1 MKPPNLSEWALRH
14 QQMVF
19 YLIIVFMIGGVIS
32 YFQLG
37 RAEDPDFTFKVM
49 VVRTLWPGA
58 SAQQVEQQLTER
70 IEKKLAETPWVDVL
84 RTASRPGESLTV
96 VLLKDYTPKTEVS
109 EAWRQ
114 VRKKLDDIHHT
125 LPPGVQGPFPNDEF
139 GDIQI
144 KIFALTAKD
153 DKTGYTMGDLRRE
166 ADRLARELRRV
177 DDVKKIELIGVQD
190 EKIYIDV
197 SPARLAA
204 MGLVPGQVF
213 DALQRQNA
221 VAPAGHVETETDRV
235 RLRVSGPFDSVDAL
249 REATLAVGGRS
260 FRLGDIARVTRGLA
274 DPPQPRMRVAGRDA
288 IGLGVVMAKGGNVID
303 LGEKLSAAMARL
315 QQDLPVGIEVHVVA
329 DQPQVVKTSLNL
341 FVRTLGEAVLI
352 VLAVSFLSLGWR
364 TGTVVA
370 LSIPLVLAI
379 TFLAMKAF
387 GIDLQR
393 ISLGALVIALGLLV
407 DDAIITAEMMVV
419 KMEQGWDRF
428 KAATFAYTSTAFPML
443 TGTLITAA
451 GFTPVGFAKS
461 GAGEYTISIF
471 QVVTIALLV
480 SWLVAVVFTPWL
492 GYKLLDPVSLRAI
505 GEKHGGD
512 VYDSPFYRR
521 FRALVEWCLRH
532 RWLVIFATVGFFGL
546 SLVAFNTG
554 VQKQFFPAA
563 SRPEIMV
570 DIWLP
575 QGASLKATEREVKRV
590 EALLAKDDNIV
601 SWSSYI
607 GNGAPRFFLSLDQQL
622 FADNF
627 GQMVIVTRGLTERE
641 ALKNRLE
648 AAFDAADGS
657 WSHLRLRVVRLEN
670 GPPVGYPVQFR
681 ILGEDL
687 AALRDGAESIST
699 LMRAHPNLRNV
710 NFDWNDRVKSV
721 RVEIDQARARALGV
735 SSQDVALTL
744 QGWLVGAT
752 VTQFRENDQL
762 IDVVWRA
769 SVARSRGPACGD
781 ATAEEDAKIAA
792 SKSGGGIPLADA
804 TPPRCGSPSAASGRA
819 GAERGATAADNFADP
834 RSLQRLPDLDIVATS
849 GRHIP
854 LAQVAKLVP
863 VLEEGLIWRR
873 DRLPAITIRADIVG
887 SLQPQ
892 AASVQIDQQLGD
904 LRAKLPPG
912 FRIEVG
918 GSIEES
924 AKGEDSIKAVV
935 PLMIVGVITLLMIQL
950 QNISRTIMVLL
961 TAPLGLIGVTLALLL
976 FQVPYGFVA
985 NLGVIALMGMILRN
999 SVILVDQIEQDEA
1012 EGKSAWEAIVS
1023 STVRRFRPITL
1034 TAAASVLAMIPL
1046 TRQVFWGPMAV
1057 AIMGGLI
1064 VATVLTCLFLPA
1076 LYAAWFRVREPG
1088 TDPGVEA

>member
-1 MKPPNLSEWALRH
+1 MKQLNLSEWALKH
-14 QQMVF
+14 PQMVL
-19 YLIIVFMIGGVIS
+19 YLIIVFMVGGVLAF
-32 YFQLG
+32 FQLG

-58 SAQQVEQQLTER
+58 NAQQVEQQLTER

-84 RTASRPGESLTV
+84 RTASKPGESLTIV
-96 VLLKDYTPKTEVS
+96 ILKDYTPKTEVP

-114 VRKKLDDIHHT
+114 VRKKLDDIRHT
-125 LPPGVQGPFPNDEF
+125 LPAGVQGPFPNDEF
-139 GDIQI
+139 GDVQM
-144 KIFALTAKD
+144 KIFALTSRD
-153 DKTGYTMGDLRRE
+153 DKAGYGMGDLRRE
-166 ADRLARELRRV
+166 ADKLARELRRV
-177 DDVKKIELIGVQD
+177 ADVKKIELIGVQD

-204 MGLVPGQVF
+204 MGLAPTQVF

-249 REATLAVGGRS
+249 RETTLAVGGRNI
-260 FRLGDIARVTRGLA
+260 RLGDIARVTRGLA
-274 DPPQPRMRVAGRDA
+274 DPPQPRMRVAGREA
-288 IGLGVVMAKGGNVID
+288 IGLGIVMAKGGNVIA
-303 LGEKLSAAMARL
+303 LGENLAATMARL
-315 QQDLPVGIEVHVVA
+315 QQDLPVGMDVHVVF
-329 DQPQVVKTSLNL
+329 DQPEIVKTSLNL
-341 FVRTLGEAVLI
+341 FVRTLGEAMII

-370 LSIPLVLAI
+370 LSIPLVLAM
-379 TFLAMKAF
+379 TFLAMKVF

-393 ISLGALVIALGLLV
+393 ISLGALVISLGLLV
-407 DDAIITAEMMVV
+407 DDAIIAAEMMVV

-480 SWLVAVVFTPWL
+480 SWIVAVVFTPWL
-492 GYKLLDPVSLRAI
+492 GYKLLDPVKLREI

-512 VYDSPFYRR
+512 IYDSPFYQR
-521 FRALVEWCLRH
+521 FRALVVWCLRH
-532 RWLVIFATVGFFGL
+532 RWLVIFATIAVFAL
-546 SLVAFNTG
+546 SLVAFNKG

-563 SRPEIMV
+563 SRPEVMV

-590 EALLAKDDNIV
+590 EALIDKDPGIE

-627 GQMVIVTRGLTERE
+627 GQMVIVTKGLKERE
-641 ALKNRLE
+641 EVKNKLE

-699 LMRAHPNLRNV
+699 VMRAHPNLRNV

-769 SVARSRGPACGD
+769 GAD
-781 ATAEEDAKIAA
+781 
-792 SKSGGGIPLADA
+792 GG
-804 TPPRCGSPSAASGRA
+804 
-819 GAERGATAADNFADP
+819 ADP
-834 RSLQRLPDLDIVATS
+834 RSLQRLPDLDIVAAS

-854 LAQVAKLVP
+854 LAQVARLVP

-873 DRLPAITIRADIVG
+873 DRLPTITVRADVVG
-887 SLQPQ
+887 NLQPQ
-892 AASVQIDQQLGD
+892 AVSAQIDLQLAT
-904 LRAKLPPG
+904 LKSKLPPG
-912 FRIEVG
+912 FRIELG
-918 GSIEES
+918 GSTEES
-924 AKGEDSIKAVV
+924 AKGENSIKAAV

-950 QNISRTIMVLL
+950 QSISRTIMVLL
-961 TAPLGLIGVTLALLL
+961 TAPLGLIGVTLALLV

-999 SVILVDQIEQDEA
+999 SVILVDQIEQDEQS
-1012 EGKSAWEAIVS
+1012 GKSEWEAIVG

-1034 TAAASVLAMIPL
+1034 TAAAAVLAMIPL

-1064 VATVLTCLFLPA
+1064 IATVLTCLFLPA
-1076 LYAAWFRVREPG
+1076 LYAAWFRVKEP
-1088 TDPGVEA
+1088 TSDMV

>member
-1 MKPPNLSEWALRH
+1 MRQINLSEWALRH
-14 QQMVF
+14 QSMVL
-19 YLIIVFMIGGVIS
+19 YLMIVFMVGGVLAF
-32 YFQLG
+32 FQLG

-58 SAQQVEQQLTER
+58 NAQQVEQQLTER

-84 RTASRPGESLTV
+84 RTASKPGESLTIV
-96 VLLKDYTPKTEVS
+96 ILKDYTPKAEVP

-114 VRKKLDDIHHT
+114 VRKKLDDIRHT
-125 LPPGVQGPFPNDEF
+125 LPAGVQGPFPNDEF
-139 GDIQI
+139 GDVQI
-144 KIFALTAKD
+144 KIFALTSRD
-153 DKTGYTMGDLRRE
+153 DQTGYTMGDLRRE

-177 DDVKKIELIGVQD
+177 PDVKKIELIGVQD

-204 MGLVPGQVF
+204 MGLVPTQVF
-213 DALQRQNA
+213 EALQRQNA

-235 RLRVSGPFDSVDAL
+235 RLRVTGAFDSVDAI
-249 REATLAVGGRS
+249 RETVLAVGGRS
-260 FRLGDIARVTRGLA
+260 FRLGDIARVTRGLV
-274 DPPQPRMRVAGRDA
+274 DPPAPRMRFAGRDA
-288 IGLGVVMAKGGNVID
+288 IGIGVVMARGGNVID
-303 LGEKLSAAMARL
+303 LGDNLSATMNRL
-315 QQDLPVGIEVHVVA
+315 QQDLPIGLDAHVVF
-329 DQPQVVKTSLNL
+329 DQPQIVKTSLNL
-341 FVRTLGEAVLI
+341 FVQTLGEAMII

-370 LSIPLVLAI
+370 LSIPLVLAM
-379 TFLAMKAF
+379 TFLAMKGF

-407 DDAIITAEMMVV
+407 DDAIIAAEMMVV

-471 QVVTIALLV
+471 QVVTIALLA
-480 SWLVAVVFTPWL
+480 SWIVAVIFTPWL
-492 GYKLLDPVSLRAI
+492 GYKLLDPAKLRAI
-505 GEKHGGD
+505 AEKHGGD
-512 VYDSPFYRR
+512 IYDSPFYRR
-521 FRALVEWCLRH
+521 FRALVVWCLRH
-532 RWLVIFATVGFFGL
+532 RWLVIFATVGFFAL
-546 SLVAFNTG
+546 SLLAFNKG

-563 SRPEIMV
+563 SRPEIMI

-590 EALLAKDDNIV
+590 EALLAKDDNIA

-627 GQMVIVTRGLTERE
+627 GQMVIVTGGLKERE
-641 ALKNRLE
+641 VVKNRLE
-648 AAFDAADGS
+648 AAFDAPDGS
-657 WSHLRLRVVRLEN
+657 WSHLRLRVVRLES

-687 AALRDGAESIST
+687 TALRDNAAGISAV
-699 LMRAHPNLRNV
+699 MRAHPNLRNV
-710 NFDWNDRVKSV
+710 NFDWNDRVKAV

-752 VTQFRENDQL
+752 VTQFRENEQL

-769 SVARSRGPACGD
+769 
-781 ATAEEDAKIAA
+781 
-792 SKSGGGIPLADA
+792 
-804 TPPRCGSPSAASGRA
+804 
-819 GAERGATAADNFADP
+819 GAERGAAGREFADP
-834 RSLQRLPDLDIVATS
+834 RTLTRLPDLDVVAAS

-854 LAQVAKLVP
+854 LAQVARLVP

-873 DRLPAITIRADIVG
+873 DRLPTVTVRADAVG
-887 SLQPQ
+887 AMQPQ
-892 AASVQIDQQLGD
+892 AISAQIDAQLQE
-904 LRAKLPPG
+904 LRARLPPG
-912 FRIEVG
+912 FRVELG
-918 GSIEES
+918 GSTEES
-924 AKGEDSIKAVV
+924 AKGENSIKAVV

-950 QNISRTIMVLL
+950 QSISRTIMVLL
-961 TAPLGLIGVTLALLL
+961 TAPLGLIGVTLALLV

-1012 EGKSAWEAIVS
+1012 AGKSEWEAIVG
-1023 STVRRFRPITL
+1023 STVRRFRPIVL
-1034 TAAASVLAMIPL
+1034 TAAAAVLAMIPL

-1076 LYAAWFRVREPG
+1076 LYAAWFKVREP
-1088 TDPGVEA
+1088 DPDTVEA

>member
-1 MKPPNLSEWALRH
+1 MKQINLSEWALKH
-14 QQMVF
+14 QSMVL
-19 YLIIVFMIGGVIS
+19 YLMIVFMVGGVIS
-32 YFQLG
+32 FFSLG

-58 SAQQVEQQLTER
+58 NAQQVEQQLTER
-70 IEKKLAETPWVDVL
+70 IEKKLSETPWVDVL
-84 RTASRPGESLTV
+84 RTASKPGESLTIV
-96 VLLKDYTPKTEVS
+96 ILKDYTPKTEVP

-114 VRKKLDDIHHT
+114 VRKKLDDIRHT
-125 LPPGVQGPFPNDEF
+125 LPAGVQGPFPNDEF
-139 GDIQI
+139 GDVQI
-144 KIFALTAKD
+144 KIFALTARD
-153 DKTGYTMGDLRRE
+153 DKTGYSMGDLRRE
-166 ADRLARELRRV
+166 ADKLARELRRV
-177 DDVKKIELIGVQD
+177 PDVKKIELIGVQD

-204 MGLVPGQVF
+204 MGLVPTQVF

-221 VAPAGHVETETDRV
+221 VVPAGQVETETDRV
-235 RLRVSGPFDSVDAL
+235 RLRVTGPFDSVDAI
-249 REATLAVGGRS
+249 RETMLAVGGRS
-260 FRLGDIARVTRGLA
+260 FRLGDIARVSRGLA
-274 DPPQPRMRVAGRDA
+274 DPPQPRMRFAGRDA
-288 IGLGVVMAKGGNVID
+288 IGIGVVMARGGNVID
-303 LGEKLSAAMARL
+303 LGENLAKTMNRL
-315 QQDLPVGIEVHVVA
+315 QQDLPVGMDAHVVF
-329 DQPQVVKTSLNL
+329 DQPQIVKTSLNL
-341 FVRTLGEAVLI
+341 FVRTLGEAMII

-370 LSIPLVLAI
+370 LSIPLVLAM
-379 TFLAMKAF
+379 TFLAMKVF

-407 DDAIITAEMMVV
+407 DDAIIAAEMMVV

-471 QVVTIALLV
+471 QVVTISLLV
-480 SWLVAVVFTPWL
+480 SWIVAVVFTPWL
-492 GYKLLDPVSLRAI
+492 GYKLLDPVKLRAI
-505 GEKHGGD
+505 AEKHGGD
-512 VYDSPFYRR
+512 IYDSPFYRR
-521 FRALVEWCLRH
+521 FRALVVWCLRH
-532 RWLVIFATVGFFGL
+532 RWLVIGATIAVFVL
-546 SLVAFNTG
+546 SLVAFNKG

-563 SRPEIMV
+563 SRPEVMI

-590 EALLAKDDNIV
+590 EALLANDERIA

-627 GQMVIVTRGLTERE
+627 GQMVIVTKGLKERE
-641 ALKNRLE
+641 EVKNRLE

-681 ILGEDL
+681 VLGEDL
-687 AALRDGAESIST
+687 LALRDNAEGIAAV
-699 LMRAHPNLRNV
+699 MRAHPNLRNV

-721 RVEIDQARARALGV
+721 RVEIDQSRARALGV

-769 SVARSRGPACGD
+769 DGGRQGD
-781 ATAEEDAKIAA
+781 
-792 SKSGGGIPLADA
+792 
-804 TPPRCGSPSAASGRA
+804 
-819 GAERGATAADNFADP
+819 ADP
-834 RSLQRLPDLDIVATS
+834 RTLTRLPDLDLVTAS
-849 GRHIP
+849 GRHVP
-854 LAQVAKLVP
+854 LAQVARLVP

-873 DRLPAITIRADIVG
+873 DRLPAITVRADSVG
-887 SLQPQ
+887 AMQPQ
-892 AASVQIDQQLGD
+892 AISTEIDAQLQE
-904 LRAKLPPG
+904 LRAMLPPG
-912 FRIEVG
+912 FRIELG
-918 GSIEES
+918 GSTEES
-924 AKGEDSIKAVV
+924 AKGENSIKAVV

-950 QNISRTIMVLL
+950 QSISRTFLVLL
-961 TAPLGLIGVTLALLL
+961 TAPLGLIGVTLALLV

-999 SVILVDQIEQDEA
+999 SVILVDQIEQDEQA
-1012 EGKSAWEAIVS
+1012 GKSEWEAIVG
-1023 STVRRFRPITL
+1023 STVRRFRPIVL
-1034 TAAASVLAMIPL
+1034 TAGAAILAMIPL

-1076 LYAAWFRVREPG
+1076 LYAAWFRVREPDG
-1088 TDPGVEA
+1088 EATEA

>member
-1 MKPPNLSEWALRH
+1 MKQLNLSEWALRH
-14 QQMVF
+14 QSMVL
-19 YLIIVFMIGGVIS
+19 YLMIVFMVGGVLA
-32 YFQLG
+32 FLKLG

-58 SAQQVEQQLTER
+58 NAQQVEQQLTER

-84 RTASRPGESLTV
+84 RTASKPGESLTIV
-96 VLLKDYTPKTEVS
+96 ILKDYTPKAEVP

-114 VRKKLDDIHHT
+114 VRKKLDDIRYT
-125 LPPGVQGPFPNDEF
+125 LPAGVQGPFPNDEF
-139 GDIQI
+139 GDVQI
-144 KIFALTAKD
+144 KIFALTSRD

-177 DDVKKIELIGVQD
+177 PDVKKIELIGVQD
-190 EKIYIDV
+190 EKIFIDV

-204 MGLVPGQVF
+204 MGLVPTQVF

-221 VAPAGHVETETDRV
+221 VVPSGHVETETDRV

-249 REATLAVGGRS
+249 REASLAVGGRS

-288 IGLGVVMAKGGNVID
+288 VGLGVVMARGGNVID
-303 LGEKLSAAMARL
+303 LGENLSATMARL
-315 QQDLPVGIEVHVVA
+315 QRDLPVGIDVSVVF
-329 DQPQVVKTSLNL
+329 DQPQIVKTSLNL
-341 FVRTLGEAVLI
+341 FVQTLGEAMII

-370 LSIPLVLAI
+370 LSIPLVLAM
-379 TFLAMKAF
+379 TFLAMQVF

-393 ISLGALVIALGLLV
+393 ISLGALVISLGLLV
-407 DDAIITAEMMVV
+407 DDAIITVEMMVV

-480 SWLVAVVFTPWL
+480 SWIVAVVFTPWL
-492 GYKLLDPVSLRAI
+492 GYKLLDPAKLRAI
-505 GEKHGGD
+505 AEKHGGD
-512 VYDSPFYRR
+512 IYDSPFYRR
-521 FRALVEWCLRH
+521 IRALVEWCLRH
-532 RWLVIFATVGFFGL
+532 RWLVIFATIGFFAL
-546 SLVAFNTG
+546 SLVLFNKA
-554 VQKQFFPAA
+554 VQKQFFPPA

-575 QGASLKATEREVKRV
+575 QGASLKATEHEVKRV
-590 EALLAKDDNIV
+590 EALLGKDDNIA

-627 GQMVIVTRGLTERE
+627 GQMVIVTKGLKERE
-641 ALKNRLE
+641 VVKNRLE

-657 WSHLRLRVVRLEN
+657 WAHLRLRVVRLEN

-681 ILGEDL
+681 VMGEDL
-687 AALRDGAESIST
+687 VALRDNAEGIST

-710 NFDWNDRVKSV
+710 NFDWNERVKAV

-769 SVARSRGPACGD
+769 DAGRGD
-781 ATAEEDAKIAA
+781 A
-792 SKSGGGIPLADA
+792 GGH
-804 TPPRCGSPSAASGRA
+804 
-819 GAERGATAADNFADP
+819 ADP
-834 RSLQRLPDLDIVATS
+834 RTLSRLPDLDLVSAS

-854 LAQVAKLVP
+854 LAQVARLVP

-873 DRLPAITIRADIVG
+873 DRMPTITVRADVVG

-892 AASVQIDQQLGD
+892 AASAQIDQQLAD

-918 GSIEES
+918 GSTEES
-924 AKGEDSIKAVV
+924 AKGENSIKAAV

-950 QNISRTIMVLL
+950 QSISRTIMVLL

-1012 EGKSAWEAIVS
+1012 DGKSEWEAIVG
-1023 STVRRFRPITL
+1023 STVRRFRPIVL
-1034 TAAASVLAMIPL
+1034 TAAAAVLAMIPL

-1076 LYAAWFRVREPG
+1076 LYAAWFRVKEPSA
-1088 TDPGVEA
+1088 PSAAA

>member
-1 MKPPNLSEWALRH
+1 MKQINLSEWALKH
-14 QQMVF
+14 QSMVL
-19 YLIIVFMIGGVIS
+19 YLMIVFMVGGVIS
-32 YFQLG
+32 FFSLG

-58 SAQQVEQQLTER
+58 TAQQVEQQLTER

-84 RTASRPGESLTV
+84 RTASKPGESLTIV
-96 VLLKDYTPKTEVS
+96 ILKDFTPKTEVP

-114 VRKKLDDIHHT
+114 VRKKLDDIRHT
-125 LPPGVQGPFPNDEF
+125 LPAGVQGPFPNDEF
-139 GDIQI
+139 GDVQI
-144 KIFALTAKD
+144 KIFALTSRD

-166 ADRLARELRRV
+166 ADKLARELRRV
-177 DDVKKIELIGVQD
+177 PDVKKIELIGVQD

-204 MGLVPGQVF
+204 MGLVPTQVF

-221 VAPAGHVETETDRV
+221 VAPAGHVETESDRV
-235 RLRVSGPFDSVDAL
+235 RLRVTGAFDSVDAI
-249 REATLAVGGRS
+249 RETMLAFGGRS
-260 FRLGDIARVTRGLA
+260 FRLGDIARVSRGLA
-274 DPPQPRMRVAGRDA
+274 DPPQPRMRFGGRDA
-288 IGLGVVMAKGGNVID
+288 VGIGVVMARGGNVID
-303 LGEKLSAAMARL
+303 LGENLSKTMNQL
-315 QQDLPVGIEVHVVA
+315 QQDLPVGMDVQVVF
-329 DQPQVVKTSLNL
+329 DQPQIVKTSLNL
-341 FVRTLGEAVLI
+341 FVSTLGEAMAI

-370 LSIPLVLAI
+370 LSIPLVLAM
-379 TFLAMKAF
+379 TFLAMKLF

-393 ISLGALVIALGLLV
+393 ISLGALVISLGLLV
-407 DDAIITAEMMVV
+407 DDAIIAAEMMVV

-471 QVVTIALLV
+471 QVVTISLLV
-480 SWLVAVVFTPWL
+480 SWIVAVVFTPWL
-492 GYKLLDPVSLRAI
+492 GYKLLDPVKLRAI
-505 GEKHGGD
+505 AEKHGGD
-512 VYDSPFYRR
+512 IYNSPFYRR
-521 FRALVEWCLRH
+521 FRALVVWCLRH
-532 RWLVIFATVGFFGL
+532 RWLVIIATIGIFVL
-546 SLVAFNTG
+546 SLVAFNKG

-563 SRPEIMV
+563 SRPEVMI

-590 EALLAKDDNIV
+590 ETLLANDERIA

-627 GQMVIVTRGLTERE
+627 GQMVIVTKGLKERE
-641 ALKNRLE
+641 EVKNRLE
-648 AAFDAADGS
+648 AAFDAPDGS

-681 ILGEDL
+681 VLGEDL
-687 AALRDGAESIST
+687 LALRDNAEGIAAV
-699 LMRAHPNLRNV
+699 MRAHPNLRNV

-721 RVEIDQARARALGV
+721 RVEIDQSRARALGV

-769 SVARSRGPACGD
+769 DGGRQGD
-781 ATAEEDAKIAA
+781 
-792 SKSGGGIPLADA
+792 
-804 TPPRCGSPSAASGRA
+804 
-819 GAERGATAADNFADP
+819 ADP
-834 RSLQRLPDLDIVATS
+834 RTLTRLPDLDLVTAG
-849 GRHIP
+849 GRHVP
-854 LAQVAKLVP
+854 LAQVARLVP

-873 DRLPAITIRADIVG
+873 DRLPTITVRADAVG
-887 SLQPQ
+887 AMQPQ
-892 AASVQIDQQLGD
+892 AISAQIDEQLIE

-912 FRIEVG
+912 FRIDLG
-918 GSIEES
+918 GSTEES
-924 AKGEDSIKAVV
+924 AKGENSIKAVV
-935 PLMIVGVITLLMIQL
+935 PLMIVGVITLLMMQL
-950 QNISRTIMVLL
+950 QSISRTFLVFL
-961 TAPLGLIGVTLALLL
+961 TAPLGLIGVTLALLI

-999 SVILVDQIEQDEA
+999 SVILVDQIEQDEQA
-1012 EGKSAWEAIVS
+1012 GKSEWEAIVG
-1023 STVRRFRPITL
+1023 STVRRFRPIVL
-1034 TAAASVLAMIPL
+1034 TAGAAILAMIPL

-1076 LYAAWFRVREPG
+1076 LYAAWFRVKEP
-1088 TDPGVEA
+1088 VAESAAA

>member
-1 MKPPNLSEWALRH
+1 VKPLNLSEWALRH
-14 QQMVF
+14 QQMVL
-19 YLIIVFMIGGVIS
+19 YLIIVFMIGGVVS
-32 YFQLG
+32 YLQLG

-58 SAQQVEQQLTER
+58 SAAQVEQQLTER

-84 RTASRPGESLTV
+84 RTASRPGESLTIV
-96 VLLKDYTPKTEVS
+96 VLKDYTPKTEVP

-114 VRKKLDDIHHT
+114 VRKKLDDIRHT

-139 GDIQI
+139 GDVQI

-153 DKTGYTMGDLRRE
+153 DKAGYSMGDLRHE

-177 DDVKKIELIGVQD
+177 EDVKKIELIGVQD

-204 MGLVPGQVF
+204 MGLVPSQVF

-235 RLRVSGPFDSVDAL
+235 RLRVSGPFDSVEAL
-249 REATLAVGGRS
+249 REAMLAVGGRS

-288 IGLGVVMAKGGNVID
+288 IGLGIVMAKGGNVID
-303 LGEKLSAAMARL
+303 LGDKLGKAMDRL
-315 QQDLPVGIEVHVVA
+315 QQDLPLGMDVHVVF

-370 LSIPLVLAI
+370 LSIPLVLAM
-379 TFLAMKAF
+379 TFIAMKIF

-407 DDAIITAEMMVV
+407 DDAIIAAEMMVV

-471 QVVTIALLV
+471 QVVTIALLM

-492 GYKLLDPVSLRAI
+492 GYKLLDAAKLRAI

-532 RWLVIFATVGFFGL
+532 RWLVILATIGFFVL
-546 SLVAFNTG
+546 SLLAFNKG

-575 QGASLKATEREVKRV
+575 QGASLKATEHEVKRV
-590 EALLAKDDNIV
+590 EALLEKDQNIA

-627 GQMVIVTRGLTERE
+627 GQMVIVTKGLTERE
-641 ALKNRLE
+641 AVKNRLE

-681 ILGEDL
+681 VLGEDL
-687 AALRDGAESIST
+687 VALRDNAASIST

-710 NFDWNDRVKSV
+710 NFDWNDRIKSV

-762 IDVVWRA
+762 IDVVWR
-769 SVARSRGPACGD
+769 GN
-781 ATAEEDAKIAA
+781 
-792 SKSGGGIPLADA
+792 ADA
-804 TPPRCGSPSAASGRA
+804 N
-819 GAERGATAADNFADP
+819 RGNPADP
-834 RSLQRLPDLDIVATS
+834 HSLTRLPDLDVVAAS

-854 LAQVAKLVP
+854 LAQVARLVP

-873 DRLPAITIRADIVG
+873 DRLPTITVRADIVG
-887 SLQPQ
+887 SMQPQ
-892 AASVQIDQQLGD
+892 AASAQIDQQLGD

-912 FRIEVG
+912 FRIEMG
-918 GSIEES
+918 GSTEES
-924 AKGEDSIKAVV
+924 AKGENSIKAVV

-950 QNISRTIMVLL
+950 QSISRTIMVML

-1088 TDPGVEA
+1088 ADSGAQA